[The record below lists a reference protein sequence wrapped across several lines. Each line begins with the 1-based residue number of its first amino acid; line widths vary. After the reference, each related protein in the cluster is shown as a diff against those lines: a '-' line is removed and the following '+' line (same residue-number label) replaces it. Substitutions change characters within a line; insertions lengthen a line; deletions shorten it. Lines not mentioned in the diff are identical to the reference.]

1 MKKDD
6 PMKKLITVF
15 LFLVFLFG
23 MQQGVDAHSTK
34 GRIKVPLKKSS
45 VTVDD
50 MAFYIESYVHRKK
63 YKELYEKSRN
73 RFYVRDFIKVEQK
86 EKEADVFFTVLDVK
100 ENRSFED
107 SMSFTRA
114 NDGTWVYMDEK
125 KKNVEQVFTYVPKMT
140 YYYNKYVLP
149 VSCAGIILAGGI
161 FIFFR
166 VRRLKE
172 KS

>member
-1 MKKDD
+1 
-6 PMKKLITVF
+6 MKKLITVF

-23 MQQGVDAHSTK
+23 MQPSVDADSTK

-50 MAFYIESYVHRKK
+50 MAFYIEFYVHRKK

-73 RFYVRDFIKVEQK
+73 RFYLKDFIKVEQK
-86 EKEADVFFTVLDVK
+86 EREADVFFTVLDVK